1 MNTNVLL
8 DLLENNARLTSR
20 DLADILL
27 QEETEDKEEIQRLED
42 EKIICGYHTV
52 INYNRALK
60 NEKVMAFIE
69 VDCVP
74 QRHKGY
80 DKTAMKIA
88 NYPEIDT
95 MYLLSGDCDFL
106 CLVQGRTMF
115 EVARFVSDKIAC
127 VEDVRSTKTLFVL
140 KQYKTN
146 GIIMKDAENDEP
158 NRLVVTP

>member
-1 MNTNVLL
+1 MIEKGGIYMNTNVLL

-27 QEETEDKEEIQRLED
+27 EEETEVKEEIQRLED

-80 DKTAMKIA
+80 DK
-88 NYPEIDT
+88 
-95 MYLLSGDCDFL
+95 
-106 CLVQGRTMF
+106 R
-115 EVARFVSDKIAC
+115 R
-127 VEDVRSTKTLFVL
+127 
-140 KQYKTN
+140 
-146 GIIMKDAENDEP
+146 
-158 NRLVVTP
+158 